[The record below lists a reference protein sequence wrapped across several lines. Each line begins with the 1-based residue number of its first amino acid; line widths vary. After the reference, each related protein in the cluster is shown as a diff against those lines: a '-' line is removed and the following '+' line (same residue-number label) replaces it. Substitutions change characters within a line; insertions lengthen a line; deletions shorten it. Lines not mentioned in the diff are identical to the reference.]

1 MANNRIH
8 TTFDLLSANVFN
20 QSSLQT
26 IDLPFELVGYSPGS
40 IDSSTGIVTDKNK
53 YQNLEAGQRIIIKGF
68 DNTATY
74 KVQTEVVSVVDNE
87 DGTIIFLVLDNF
99 IFEVTEIIFY
109 VPNDVKVKHGTI
121 IDGNI
126 QLTTIKDGED
136 KYPLIFQHEI
146 TRETFFN
153 DKRNKLERESEV
165 DLFFLCVADFKEWQI
180 AEHNKFAIKP
190 MRELALKFIE
200 ELKTSNGIGEFD
212 TFEILDHVKFGVYTS
227 EKGHT
232 ERIFN
237 DNLSGVQLR
246 TTIPFLKTCGCPS
259 GVVNIPVTPCIPR
272 TITRSLKNSLANLV
286 DVELTNPTN
295 TQVLVYQD
303 GVWVNENQGGGGA
316 VDSVNGQTGVVVLTA
331 SDVGAPSGSG
341 SSTGTNTGDQDLSGL
356 VVKNADIVGATK
368 TKLTYDNKGLVTG
381 GLDATTLDINDSTN
395 RRYVT
400 DSQIG
405 AWNALI
411 GGSIFQS
418 VWNANTNTPAL
429 ISGVGTKG
437 YYYIVDTLGATNLDG
452 ITDWKVG
459 DWAIFDGTVW
469 HKVDNTDA
477 VSSVNGLTGAVLLDS
492 SNVPDTSNKRYVTD
506 ANLVV
511 LNNTSGIN
519 SGNETASTIGDIVN
533 GASSATPNDTDL
545 VMSVESSIAKK
556 NTWTQIKAFLKTYYD
571 TIYTTTSAVATQITT
586 ALIGYATQSYVNI
599 RSVARQ
605 TTDGTTLTGT
615 TAETKQTAF
624 LIPANTFV
632 AGDVIVLKYLARKV
646 GAAGS
651 GSIFFYVNT
660 SDTLLGATNVARTI
674 TTANNQLF
682 IKARRDLVIKSATVT
697 EYLPGT
703 ISTIN
708 DYNSFTSPAAQTNI
722 NWAIDQY
729 IIPSCK
735 LSKTSDSITLSYV
748 NIIKS

>member
-26 IDLPFELVGYSPGS
+26 IDLPFELVGYSTGS

-74 KVQTEVVSVVDNE
+74 KVQTEVTSVVDNQ

-99 IFEVTEIIFY
+99 ILEITEIMFY

-165 DLFFLCVADFKEWQI
+165 DLFFLCVADFKDWQI
-180 AEHNKFAIKP
+180 AEHNKFTIKP

-212 TFEILDHVKFGVYTS
+212 TFEILDHVKFGVYTT

-246 TTIPFLKTCGCPS
+246 MTIPFLKTCGCPG

-272 TITRSLKNSLANLV
+272 TITRSLKNSLAN
-286 DVELTNPTN
+286 
-295 TQVLVYQD
+295 Y
-303 GVWVNENQGGGGA
+303 
-316 VDSVNGQTGVVVLTA
+316 
-331 SDVGAPSGSG
+331 
-341 SSTGTNTGDQDLSGL
+341 
-356 VVKNADIVGATK
+356 
-368 TKLTYDNKGLVTG
+368 
-381 GLDATTLDINDSTN
+381 
-395 RRYVT
+395 
-400 DSQIG
+400 
-405 AWNALI
+405 
-411 GGSIFQS
+411 
-418 VWNANTNTPAL
+418 
-429 ISGVGTKG
+429 
-437 YYYIVDTLGATNLDG
+437 
-452 ITDWKVG
+452 
-459 DWAIFDGTVW
+459 
-469 HKVDNTDA
+469 
-477 VSSVNGLTGAVLLDS
+477 
-492 SNVPDTSNKRYVTD
+492 
-506 ANLVV
+506 LVV
-511 LNNTSGIN
+511 LNNTSGTN
-519 SGNETASTIGDIVN
+519 SGNETASTIGAIVN

-571 TIYTTTSAVATQITT
+571 TIYTTTSAVAIQITT
-586 ALIGYATQSYVNI
+586 ALSGYATKSYVNI
-599 RSVARQ
+599 RSIAKQ
-605 TTDGTTLTGT
+605 TIDDTPLTGT

-632 AGDVIVLKYLARKV
+632 AGDVIELRYLARKV
-646 GAAGS
+646 GTAGS

-674 TTANNQLF
+674 TSANTQVF
-682 IKARRDLVIKSATVT
+682 IKARRDLVIKSSTVT

-703 ISTIN
+703 TNSIN
-708 DYNSFTSPAAQTNI
+708 DYNTFTTTSAQTNI

-735 LSKTSDSITLSYV
+735 LGSKADSITLSYV